1 MIATTCSRTG
11 CNYPEGDCLGVCAL
25 GQRCATAARLPAE
38 NARPPVLSA
47 FAKAARRSYASSK
60 AGTRAAER
68 INIVQSAQLRHF
80 TPAERTGSATQPPRQ
95 A

>member
-1 MIATTCSRTG
+1 MTCPHIITG
-11 CNYPEGDCLGVCAL
+11 CGYPEGECSGACLPRA
-25 GQRCATAARLPAE
+25 
-38 NARPPVLSA
+38 LSA

-60 AGTRAAER
+60 AGTRSAER

-80 TPAERTGSATQPPRQ
+80 TPAERTGTATQPPRQ